1 MVNRALEKLLCL
13 APVNDMKKIYIL
25 FFALF
30 AAVSL
35 SSAKNDKDVAYLFGV
50 SFSHS
55 DSIVY
60 FTEIQPLEGVKL
72 QSRSRI
78 LPDRQ
83 HYAYELKDYMNFT
96 EGKPGRTSAI
106 YFAKSRKKLEKVEA
120 KIKKKVLHKDKGTVR
135 YLGDKFRFTLPSQ

>member
-1 MVNRALEKLLCL
+1 
-13 APVNDMKKIYIL
+13 MKKIYIL

-30 AAVSL
+30 SAVSL
-35 SSAKNDKDVAYLFGV
+35 LSAKNDKDVAYLFGV
-50 SFSHS
+50 SFSHN

-60 FTEIQPLEGVKL
+60 FTEIQPLEGLKL